1 MYRCL
6 ELIEERSDKRQKVHQ
21 LKKIY
26 IYIYIYI
33 YINRIFL
40 FQKLNAIAKLKGELE
55 CGKTLEKD
63 QLEKIATEEK
73 LMKDLED
80 LII

>member
-1 MYRCL
+1 M
-6 ELIEERSDKRQKVHQ
+6 
-21 LKKIY
+21 
-26 IYIYIYI
+26 
-33 YINRIFL
+33 

-55 CGKTLEKD
+55 NGKTLEKD

-80 LII
+80 LIIWCGHGSMKTLSDVNSP

>member
-1 MYRCL
+1 MCSKGCYIKIIL
-6 ELIEERSDKRQKVHQ
+6 LKIAYTYIVLIV
-21 LKKIY
+21 
-26 IYIYIYI
+26 
-33 YINRIFL
+33 

-55 CGKTLEKD
+55 SGKTLEKD